1 MKRSFS
7 SMNILKI
14 IGTISLSL
22 VSSYFKLFVTRYFQ
36 KDTLLLC
43 IHTYI
48 QQTLKYNHNSI
59 RQQ

>member
-1 MKRSFS
+1 
-7 SMNILKI
+7 MNILKI